1 MGVQFKGYQ
10 MADKMTGRRFVAVT
24 ATWTVAAVLGLTVA
38 LLAVGLLG
46 LWVAVGAIAG
56 LGTTVVCG
64 WLGQFLFA
72 TDFDAVLADAPASEN
87 SRDKTP

>member
-1 MGVQFKGYQ
+1 
-10 MADKMTGRRFVAVT
+10 MANKKTGRRFVAIT
-24 ATWTVAAVLGLTVA
+24 ATWTVAAILGLTVA

-46 LWVAVGAIAG
+46 LWVAVGAFAG
-56 LGTTVVCG
+56 LGTTIVAG

-72 TDFDAVLADAPASEN
+72 TDFDAVLAEAPASEE